1 MKNLLGIVLMI
12 FVIGFTGSCSFHT
25 PKQDSYTLVVLHTND
40 HHGHPVGFDKYPVK
54 QIGGMPARAT
64 LITRIRSEF
73 PNVLL
78 LDAGDMNTGRPE
90 SVFFNAEPDIVSM
103 NYMKY
108 DAMVLGNH
116 EFDAG
121 LDVLKK
127 QIKQA
132 EFPFISANIQK
143 KGGEEF
149 VKPYILKQFKGFT
162 VAIFG
167 LTTSTVRSVGNPEM
181 FTELE
186 VHNEI
191 HIAQKLVPELRQKA
205 DIIIALTHMGTDPDD
220 DKNEY
225 GARRLAAQVPGID
238 LIVDGHSHTILHSP
252 LQIGTTRIV
261 QAGDWGI
268 FLGMV
273 TITLEKGQ
281 ITSVNG
287 KLVPINDKRIEKTD
301 DGKEKVV
308 FVGEEIPEDTALS
321 ALLKPFNDK
330 VDAVLGEKIGNAP
343 VALLQEKIRQEEAPL
358 GNLVADAMQ
367 WYTSIMT
374 IDGAVDFSI
383 QNGGGVRS
391 TMPKGDIT
399 KRIIYEILPFDNSVV
414 VCVLKGSQVRELF
427 AFLATVPPN
436 SGAFPQVSREV
447 SFTLN
452 YALGKC
458 ENVLI
463 NGQPIDDNK
472 MYRIA
477 TNSYM
482 ANGGDKYRVF
492 KESLRIDDTSKFQ
505 RDVVIEYI
513 KKELKGNIV
522 PLNPGRIKIVPAVK
536 TSCVMKNKAA

>member
-1 MKNLLGIVLMI
+1 MKKSLYVFIVMFMAI
-12 FVIGFTGSCSFHT
+12 MAFSCT
-25 PKQDSYTLVVLHTND
+25 PRETKNEVYTLVVLHTND
-40 HHGHPVGFDKYPVK
+40 HHGHPLAFDKYPVK

-64 LITRIRSEF
+64 LISRIRNEF
-73 PNVLL
+73 SNVLL
-78 LDAGDMNTGRPE
+78 VDAGDMNTGRPE
-90 SVFFNAEPDIVSM
+90 SVFFNAEPDIVGM

-132 EFPFISANIQK
+132 EFPFLSANILK

-149 VKPYILKQFKGFT
+149 VKPYIIKQFKGFT
-162 VAIFG
+162 VAILG

-191 HIAQKLVPELRQKA
+191 HIAQKLVPELRKQA
-205 DIIIALTHMGTDPDD
+205 DIVIAVTHMGTDPDD
-220 DKNEY
+220 QKNEY
-225 GARRLAAQVPGID
+225 GARRLAAEVPGID
-238 LIVDGHSHTILHSP
+238 LIVDGHTHTILQSP
-252 LQIGTTRIV
+252 LQIGSTRIV

-281 ITSVNG
+281 ITSFNG
-287 KLVPINDKRIEKTD
+287 KLLPINDKRIEKTA
-301 DGKEKVV
+301 DGQQKVV
-308 FVGEEIPEDTALS
+308 FVGEEIPEDPALA
-321 ALLKPFNDK
+321 ALLKPYNDK
-330 VDAVLGEKIGNAP
+330 VDAVLGEKIGHAP
-343 VALLQEKIRQEEAPL
+343 VALLQENVRKEEVPL

-391 TMPKGDIT
+391 TMPQGDIT

-414 VCVLKGSQVRELF
+414 VCVLKGSQVKDLF
-427 AFLATVPPN
+427 AFLATIPPN
-436 SGAFPQVSREV
+436 SGAFPQVSKEV

-452 YALGKC
+452 YAEGKC
-458 ENVLI
+458 ENILI
-463 NGQPIDDNK
+463 NGKPIDDK
-472 MYRIA
+472 KTYRVA

-482 ANGGDKYRVF
+482 ADGGDKYRVF

-505 RDVVIEYI
+505 RDVLIEYI
-513 KKELKGNIV
+513 KRELKGNIL
-522 PLNPGRIKIVPAVK
+522 PIKPGRIKIVPAVK
-536 TSCVMKNKAA
+536 TSWIMKNKAA